1 MVEPREPQT
10 TIGFVDEYCKTY
22 QNLFSDVRTYEYFK
36 FLHVGMISEL
46 PRKSL
51 PEIARIVGLKDGQ
64 GLHHLLRDA
73 VWDVKA
79 FQQMRLQLTLVTIGS
94 QPITLCID
102 ETGDKKKGWATDYVA
117 KQYIGNLGKVEN
129 GIVSVNAYA
138 VIDNMTYPLMFKV
151 FKPRQRLKSGD
162 QYKTKPQLALEII
175 QELVDYGFN
184 IELVL
189 ADSLY
194 GESTELV
201 LALSELKLPF
211 IVSIRSNHVVWLSPK
226 QRVRYNR
233 WCAYE
238 QSLSHRLA
246 ETRYIRE
253 IIFGKRRELR
263 YFEITKDNTNPESA
277 DTWFIMTNLSGK
289 IQQTLGNL
297 YSLRTWIEYG
307 FKQVKEQL
315 GWADFR
321 LTDYNSIER
330 WWETVFSAYFL
341 VGLQALQFKSS
352 ATDSEVTTNLST
364 NSYSNKTNNSKEI
377 SQHPKWEP
385 GNNWKSSLNNL
396 RLIILP
402 YIFWY
407 LVEPWLRVYRI
418 PELKRGLF
426 QLIGILNNFRGC
438 SIDYAMAS

>member
-1 MVEPREPQT
+1 MVEPRKPQAT
-10 TIGFVDEYCKTY
+10 VGFVDEYCQTY
-22 QNLFSDVRTYEYFK
+22 QNLFSDVRNYEYFK
-36 FLHVGMISEL
+36 FLHLGMISEL

-73 VWDVKA
+73 VWDVEV
-79 FQQMRLQLTLVTIGS
+79 FREMRLWLTLRTVKS

-102 ETGDKKKGWATDYVA
+102 ETGDKKKGTATDYVA

-151 FKPRQRLKSGD
+151 FKPRTRLKSGE

-175 QELVDYGFN
+175 QELIDYGFN

-201 LALSELKLPF
+201 EALVELKLPF
-211 IVSIRSNHVVWLSPK
+211 IVSIRSNHVVWLDPGE
-226 QRVRYNR
+226 RVRYNR
-233 WCAYE
+233 WHAYE
-238 QSLSHRLA
+238 QSLSHRPA

-253 IIFGKRRELR
+253 IIFGKRRELK
-263 YFEITKDNTNPESA
+263 YFEITKDDTNPESA
-277 DTWFIMTNLSGK
+277 DTWFIMTNLPGK
-289 IQQTLGNL
+289 IQQTLGKL
-297 YSLRTWIEYG
+297 YSLRTWIEYS
-307 FKQVKEQL
+307 FKQVKDQL

-330 WWETVFSAYFL
+330 WWEIVFSAYLL
-341 VGLQALQFKSS
+341 VSLQALQFKSS
-352 ATDSEVTTNLST
+352 PINSATNTNLTEERDST
-364 NSYSNKTNNSKEI
+364 SSREEF
-377 SQHPKWEP
+377 SQHLGWEQ
-385 GNNWKSSLNNL
+385 GTNWKSALNNL
-396 RLIILP
+396 RLIVQP
-402 YIFWY
+402 YIFWC
-407 LVEPWLRVYRI
+407 LIEPWLKVFQI
-418 PELKRGLF
+418 PGLRQRLLKLIEIMNTF
-426 QLIGILNNFRGC
+426 QG
-438 SIDYAMAS
+438 SAPTYAAAS

>member
-1 MVEPREPQT
+1 MVEPREPQAT
-10 TIGFVDEYCKTY
+10 VGFVDKYCQTY
-22 QNLFSDVRTYEYFK
+22 QNLFSDVRNYEYFK
-36 FLHVGMISEL
+36 FLHLGMISEL

-79 FQQMRLQLTLVTIGS
+79 FQEMRLWLTLVTIGS

-102 ETGDKKKGWATDYVA
+102 ETGDKKKGTATDYVA
-117 KQYIGNLGKVEN
+117 KQYIGNLGKVAN

-151 FKPRQRLKSGD
+151 FKPRTRLKEGE

-175 QELVDYGFN
+175 QELIDYGFN

-201 LALSELKLPF
+201 LVLVELKLPF
-211 IVSIRSNHVVWLSPK
+211 IVSIRSNHVVWLSP
-226 QRVRYNR
+226 QERVRYNR

-238 QSLSHRLA
+238 QSLSHRPA

-263 YFEITKDNTNPESA
+263 YFEITKDDTNPESA
-277 DTWFIMTNLSGK
+277 DTWFIMTNLPGK

-297 YSLRTWIEYG
+297 YSLRNWIEYS
-307 FKQVKEQL
+307 FKQVKNQL

-330 WWETVFSAYFL
+330 WWEIVFSTYLL
-341 VGLQALQFKSS
+341 VSLQALQFKSS
-352 ATDSEVTTNLST
+352 PVNSATNTNLTEESDNT
-364 NSYSNKTNNSKEI
+364 SIREEF
-377 SQHPKWEP
+377 SQHLEWEQ
-385 GNNWKSSLNNL
+385 GTNWKSALNNL
-396 RLIILP
+396 RLIIQP
-402 YIFWY
+402 YIFWC
-407 LVEPWLRVYRI
+407 LIEPWLKVFQI
-418 PELKRGLF
+418 SGLRKKF
-426 QLIGILNNFRGC
+426 LNLIEIMDTFRGFPIK
-438 SIDYAMAS
+438 SPAAI